1 MRRLELRAYNGQ
13 WDNRGVVT
21 RLRRKLERCA
31 AQGECVLLDGEDVQG
46 LSPQALHV
54 LVMGLPENKIRPVGF
69 PALRPF
75 PLPSGLR

>member
-1 MRRLELRAYNGQ
+1 MRRLELRVYNGQ

-54 LVMGLPENKIRPVGF
+54 LVMGLPENKVKAIGF